1 MIYRLRVILD
11 NDTEDDIFRDIEIN
25 KKDTLVE
32 FHKSIITSFGFSN
45 NEIASFYL
53 SDNQWNQ
60 GEEISLFSFEDQDNK
75 LMSDILINDVINNQN
90 NKLIYVYDFLH
101 MWTFLIELIEVAEDI
116 KGIDYPNIIFSKGEI
131 PEKAPEKK
139 FESEKREIVDGEDPE
154 SYKEDDNDFY

>member
-101 MWTFLIELIEVAEDI
+101 MWTFLIELIEVAEGI

-139 FESEKREIVDGEDPE
+139 FESEK
-154 SYKEDDNDFY
+154 KK

>member
-25 KKDTLVE
+25 KKDALVE

-154 SYKEDDNDFY
+154 SYKEDDNGFY

>member
-25 KKDTLVE
+25 KKDALVE

-75 LMSDILINDVINNQN
+75 LMSDVLINDVINNQN

-101 MWTFLIELIEVAEDI
+101 MWTFLIELIEVAEGI

-139 FESEKREIVDGEDPE
+139 FESEK
-154 SYKEDDNDFY
+154 KK

>member
-25 KKDTLVE
+25 KKDALVE

-101 MWTFLIELIEVAEDI
+101 MWTFLIELIEVAEGI

-131 PEKAPEKK
+131 PEKAPEKQ
-139 FESEKREIVDGEDPE
+139 FESEK
-154 SYKEDDNDFY
+154 KK

>member
-25 KKDTLVE
+25 KKDALVE
-32 FHKSIITSFGFSN
+32 FHKAIITSFGFSN

-60 GEEISLFSFEDQDNK
+60 GEEISLFSFEDQENK
-75 LMSDILINDVINNQN
+75 LMSDVLINDVINNQN

-101 MWTFLIELIEVAEDI
+101 MWTFLIELIEVAEGI

-154 SYKEDDNDFY
+154 SYKEDDNGFY